1 MRRKE
6 IEFCEADPSDA
17 QAFIHFM
24 QQVASETDFLVMDET
39 GFAYHQEQMKT
50 IFAAGIENPREI
62 HLLAKLE
69 NEVIGAITVKSSKQF
84 RISIL
89 EISLLQLRKNIG
101 VMELALYS

>member
-39 GFAYHQEQMKT
+39 GYA
-50 IFAAGIENPREI
+50 
-62 HLLAKLE
+62 
-69 NEVIGAITVKSSKQF
+69 
-84 RISIL
+84 
-89 EISLLQLRKNIG
+89 
-101 VMELALYS
+101 